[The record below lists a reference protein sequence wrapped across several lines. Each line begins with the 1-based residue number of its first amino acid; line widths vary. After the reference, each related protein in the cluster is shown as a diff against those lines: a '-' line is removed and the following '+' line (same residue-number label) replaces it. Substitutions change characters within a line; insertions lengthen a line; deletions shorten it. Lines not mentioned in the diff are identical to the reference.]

1 MNLKKPLIT
10 KKGIILFTLLLL
22 TTSEYLY
29 SQATSY
35 KFFYR
40 VYFKDKGNNIPGNYT
55 FENLISA
62 RAINRRHRI
71 GVLVPTFNDIP
82 VYNNYITAIT
92 TTGLKL
98 HCTSKWQNTAL
109 FKSDTPV
116 NLSAL
121 SSLPFVKDVKTVKAG
136 GIKTGFSNKLD
147 FDINASDTQ
156 PYDRP
161 VSMLNGESIHLA
173 GFNGKDVLIAVLDGG
188 FQYCDVITSL
198 ENLRTRNGI
207 KATRDFVN
215 NTRNVYSSSTHG
227 TAVLSVLAGNIPDF
241 IEGTAQGADYLL
253 LKTEDVTSE
262 FPAEE
267 DYWTAGAEYAD
278 SCGADIIT
286 SSLGY
291 YNFDDPA
298 MNYKHSDL
306 DGKTSFI
313 SRAAEIAAGMG
324 IIVVNS
330 AGNERTNQWEK
341 IIFPADG
348 KDVIAVGAVDGNNN
362 IASFSSAGFSAD
374 NRTKPD
380 VVTMGVSV
388 PVQTAPGTFGK
399 SNGTSFSCPV
409 LSGMIACLLQAVPQ
423 SVNSDIISAIRSS
436 SDRYNNPDPLY
447 GFGIPDL
454 IKTLKKLQ
462 DIYVKIP
469 DNETSVSPNPTR
481 GKFEITFREPPLNF
495 TIEIVSGTG
504 NLIFRQSFNNY
515 PGRKLLINKL
525 LMREQGVY
533 YIRISG
539 DSGIFTNKIIKL
551 AD

>member
-1 MNLKKPLIT
+1 MKLRKPLIA
-10 KKGIILFTLLLL
+10 KRGLILFTLLLL

-29 SQATSY
+29 SQETSY
-35 KFFYR
+35 KYFYR
-40 VYFKDKGNNIPGNYT
+40 VYFKDKGTNNPGNYT

-62 RAINRRHRI
+62 RAINRRHKT
-71 GVLVPTFNDIP
+71 GVLVPEFNDIP
-82 VYNNYITAIT
+82 LYNEYISTLTAA
-92 TTGLKL
+92 GLKL

-109 FKSDTPV
+109 FKSGTPV
-116 NLSAL
+116 NLSAI
-121 SSLPFVKDVKTVKAG
+121 SSLPFVKEVKTVKTS
-136 GIKTGFSNKLD
+136 GIKTGFSNKLG
-147 FDINASDTQ
+147 FDINISDTQ

-161 VSMLNGESIHLA
+161 VSMLNGKSIHLA

-188 FQYCDVITSL
+188 FQYCDIINSL
-198 ENLRTRNGI
+198 ENLRSRNGI

-227 TAVLSVLAGNIPDF
+227 TAVMSVLAGNIPDF

-267 DYWTAGAEYAD
+267 DYWAAGAEYAD

-291 YNFDDPA
+291 YNFDDLA
-298 MNYKHSDL
+298 MNYKYSDL

-313 SRAAEIAAGMG
+313 SRAAEIAAGKG

-330 AGNERTNQWEK
+330 AGNERANQWKK

-348 KDVIAVGAVDGNNN
+348 EDVIAVGAVDGNNS
-362 IASFSSAGFSAD
+362 IASFSSTGFSAD
-374 NRTKPD
+374 NRIKPD

-423 SVNSDIISAIRSS
+423 SVNSDIISAVRSS
-436 SDRYNNPDPLY
+436 SDRYNKPDSLY

-469 DNETSVSPNPTR
+469 DNGTLISPNPTR
-481 GKFEITFREPPLNF
+481 GRFEIIFREPPLDF
-495 TIEIVSGTG
+495 TVEIISGKG
-504 NLIFRQSFNNY
+504 NLIFRQSFKNY
-515 PGRKLLINKL
+515 PGRKLPINEL
-525 LMREQGVY
+525 LMREQGTY
-533 YIRISG
+533 YVRISG

>member
-1 MNLKKPLIT
+1 MNLTIPLIA
-10 KKGIILFTLLLL
+10 KRGLILFTLLLL

-29 SQATSY
+29 SQGTSY
-35 KFFYR
+35 KYFYR
-40 VYFKDKGNNIPGNYT
+40 VYFKDKGTNNPGNYT

-62 RAINRRHRI
+62 RAINRRHKT
-71 GVLVPTFNDIP
+71 GVFVPAFNDIP
-82 VYNNYITAIT
+82 VYNEYITTLT

-116 NLSAL
+116 SLSAI
-121 SSLPFVKDVKTVKAG
+121 SSLPFVKEVKTVKAS
-136 GIKTGFSNKLD
+136 GIKTEFPNKLG
-147 FDINASDTQ
+147 FDINISDTQ

-161 VSMLNGESIHLA
+161 VSMLNGKSLHIA

-188 FQYCDVITSL
+188 FQYCDIINSL
-198 ENLRTRNGI
+198 ENLRSRNGI
-207 KATRDFVN
+207 KATRDFIN
-215 NTRNVYSSSTHG
+215 NTQNVYSSSTHG
-227 TAVLSVLAGNIPDF
+227 TAVMSVLAGKIPDF

-267 DYWTAGAEYAD
+267 DYWAAGAEYAD

-298 MNYKHSDL
+298 MNYKYSDL

-313 SRAAEIAAGMG
+313 TRAAEIAAGNG

-330 AGNERTNQWEK
+330 AGNERVNQWK
-341 IIFPADG
+341 KVIFPADG
-348 KDVIAVGAVDGNNN
+348 EDVIAVGAVDGNNS
-362 IASFSSAGFSAD
+362 IASFSSTGFSAD
-374 NRTKPD
+374 NRIKPD

-388 PVQTAPGTFGK
+388 PVQTAPDTFGK

-423 SVNSDIISAIRSS
+423 SVNSDIISAVRSS
-436 SDRYNNPDPLY
+436 SDRYNKPDSLF

-462 DIYVKIP
+462 DLYVKIP
-469 DNETSVSPNPTR
+469 DNGTLISPNPTK
-481 GKFEITFREPPLNF
+481 GKFEIIFREPPIDF
-495 TIEIVSGTG
+495 TVDIISGKG
-504 NLIFRQSFNNY
+504 NLIFRQSFKNY
-515 PGRKLLINKL
+515 PGRKLPINEL
-525 LMREQGVY
+525 LMREQGTY
-533 YIRISG
+533 YVRISG